1 MKILDEFYN
10 GNIRASDRPA
20 SYYVEQDEITRLLN
34 KNRDKL
40 LAGLTDEQ
48 KYLYR
53 QIERF
58 FRERKKI
65 DDRYAFLAGFRLGT
79 QMTAES
85 LSDEN

>member
-10 GNIRASDRPA
+10 GNISASDRPA
-20 SYYVEQDEITRLLN
+20 SYYMELNEITSLLN

-40 LAGLTDEQ
+40 LDGLTDEQ

-65 DDRYAFLAGFRLGT
+65 DDRYAFLAGFRLGVR
-79 QMTAES
+79 MTAES
-85 LSDEN
+85 FTDET

>member
-1 MKILDEFYN
+1 MKILNEFYN
-10 GNIRASDRPA
+10 GNISPSDRPA

-34 KNRDKL
+34 RNREQL

-48 KYLYR
+48 KHLYH

-65 DDRYAFLAGFRLGT
+65 DDRYSFLAGFRLGV

-85 LSDEN
+85 LSDET

>member
-10 GNIRASDRPA
+10 GSISASDRPA
-20 SYYVEQDEITRLLN
+20 SYYMEQNEITRLLN

-48 KYLYR
+48 KHLYR

-65 DDRYAFLAGFRLGT
+65 DDRYAFLAGFRLGV

-85 LSDEN
+85 LTDEN

>member
-1 MKILDEFYN
+1 MKTLDEFYN
-10 GNIRASDRPA
+10 GNLSASDRPS
-20 SYYVEQDEITRLLN
+20 SYYIEQNEITGLLN

-48 KYLYR
+48 KHLYH

-65 DDRYAFLAGFRLGT
+65 DDRYAFLAGYRLGVR
-79 QMTAES
+79 MTAES
-85 LSDEN
+85 FADEP

>member
-10 GNIRASDRPA
+10 GNISASDRPA
-20 SYYVEQDEITRLLN
+20 SYYMEQNEITRLI
-34 KNRDKL
+34 NRNREKL

-48 KYLYR
+48 KHLYC

-65 DDRYAFLAGFRLGT
+65 DDRYAFLAGYRLGV

-85 LSDEN
+85 FSDEN